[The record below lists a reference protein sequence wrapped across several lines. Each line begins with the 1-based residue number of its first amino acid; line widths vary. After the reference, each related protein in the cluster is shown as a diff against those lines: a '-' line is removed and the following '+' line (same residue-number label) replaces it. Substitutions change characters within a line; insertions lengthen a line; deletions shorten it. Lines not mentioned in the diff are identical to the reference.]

1 MKTLHAPMICLWDHD
16 NISTHFKVGG
26 NSIISFQ
33 IGLFY
38 FILFWHWGEEM
49 IIDSIDSHT
58 VPGVSWI
65 QDKYRHGMP
74 GKSVI
79 G

>member
-1 MKTLHAPMICLWDHD
+1 MIILRDHD
-16 NISTHFKVGG
+16 NVITGFRVGG
-26 NSIISFQ
+26 HSIISSQ
-33 IGLFY
+33 TGLFG
-38 FILFWHWGEEM
+38 FVFFVLDGEEQR
-49 IIDSIDSHT
+49 IIDSHT

-65 QDKYRHGMP
+65 QDKHRHMVP